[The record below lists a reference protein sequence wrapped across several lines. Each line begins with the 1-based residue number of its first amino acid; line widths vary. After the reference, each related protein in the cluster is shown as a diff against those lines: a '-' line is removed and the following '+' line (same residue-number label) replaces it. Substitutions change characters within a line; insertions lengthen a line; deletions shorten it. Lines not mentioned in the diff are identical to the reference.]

1 MDKNFALDLVKNSIE
16 ISVPEKLLPKKQYE
30 INRSGSTSDGT
41 IVDILLRWL
50 SLNDDGSKFGTR
62 VLVSTADARN
72 AYFIDDKL
80 PQDLPLGFL
89 THWGIIEF

>member
-1 MDKNFALDLVKNSIE
+1 MDKNFALDLVNYSIE

-50 SLNDDGSKFGTR
+50 SLNDDGSNFGALM
-62 VLVSTADARN
+62 LVSTADARN
-72 AYFIDDKL
+72 AYFV
-80 PQDLPLGFL
+80 
-89 THWGIIEF
+89 